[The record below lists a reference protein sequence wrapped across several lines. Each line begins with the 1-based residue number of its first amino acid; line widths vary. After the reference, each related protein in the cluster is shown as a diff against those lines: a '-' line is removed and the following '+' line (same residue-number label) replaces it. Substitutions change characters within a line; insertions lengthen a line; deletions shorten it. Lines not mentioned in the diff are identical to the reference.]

1 MVTTNRDDANTHP
14 SLPRPLPGFN
24 CVQVTTMPV
33 APTETDVSTT
43 ITTFMDNIIIH
54 FPVKETVAKG
64 SHIAA
69 DDTKSSWSWI
79 IQNSQII
86 YIIFFQNLVRYASFP
101 IHQPK
106 PPAFQKMN
114 LDLDKFRFTKWL
126 NPSPHNLKCFHL
138 SFATCLYTGLCLAQ
152 LTDASDNS
160 YWNLQWFCD
169 YLHGSW

>member
-1 MVTTNRDDANTHP
+1 MRILTPPCQGPCQGSTVFKLLRCQWLP
-14 SLPRPLPGFN
+14 LQQMCQQLSLPSWVTLSSIFLLKKQSQNNLILPLMTQN
-24 CVQVTTMPV
+24 HHDQRLS
-33 APTETDVSTT
+33 APS
-43 ITTFMDNIIIH
+43 
-54 FPVKETVAKG
+54 
-64 SHIAA
+64 
-69 DDTKSSWSWI
+69 
-79 IQNSQII
+79 
-86 YIIFFQNLVRYASFP
+86 FFQNLVRYASFP

-114 LDLDKFRFTKWL
+114 LDFDKFRFTKWL
-126 NPSPHNLKCFHL
+126 NPSLHNLKCFHL